1 MYETIA
7 EINIKY
13 DGNWVFLIKCKK
25 GKDGSILGGEVVIS
39 SESRD
44 KVIREMS
51 KYSLEES
58 DTYLRYAG
66 NLPEGVSG
74 IL

>member
-7 EINIKY
+7 EVNKKY

-25 GKDGSILGGEVVIS
+25 AKDGSILGGEVVIS

-66 NLPEGVSG
+66 NLPEGVSV

>member
-7 EINIKY
+7 EINKNY
-13 DGNWVFLIKCKK
+13 NGNWVFLIKCKK
-25 GKDGSILGGEVVIS
+25 DKNGSVFGGEVVIS

-66 NLPEGVSG
+66 NIPEGVSV

>member
-7 EINIKY
+7 EINKKY
-13 DGNWVFLIKCKK
+13 DGNWVFLIRCKK
-25 GKDGSILGGEVVIS
+25 DMDGSILGGEVVIS

-66 NLPEGVSG
+66 NLPEGVSV